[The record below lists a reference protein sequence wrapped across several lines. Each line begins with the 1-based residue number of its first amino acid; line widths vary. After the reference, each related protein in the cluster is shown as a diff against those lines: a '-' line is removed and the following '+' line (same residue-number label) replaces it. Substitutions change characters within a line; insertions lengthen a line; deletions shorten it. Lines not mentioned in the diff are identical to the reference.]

1 MFLNINTKLCTQC
14 FFTTGHNKIGGL
26 LRRVNGE
33 ITAKIHHWISTLKI
47 GESIQR
53 RQLALQCLN
62 GAITSTDSWQQRYF
76 SPVLN
81 GSGVI
86 MNVHEKMLMYLF
98 CFSSS
103 CSDKMFPAFG
113 FGAQIPP
120 TMQVILCVS

>member
-53 RQLALQCLN
+53 RQLALQCLTVQSEIIPSQMIRLVFERLSSQN
-62 GAITSTDSWQQRYF
+62 KRE
-76 SPVLN
+76 
-81 GSGVI
+81 
-86 MNVHEKMLMYLF
+86 VHLF
-98 CFSSS
+98 NF
-103 CSDKMFPAFG
+103 
-113 FGAQIPP
+113 I
-120 TMQVILCVS
+120 ILFLPQLTPIIRL